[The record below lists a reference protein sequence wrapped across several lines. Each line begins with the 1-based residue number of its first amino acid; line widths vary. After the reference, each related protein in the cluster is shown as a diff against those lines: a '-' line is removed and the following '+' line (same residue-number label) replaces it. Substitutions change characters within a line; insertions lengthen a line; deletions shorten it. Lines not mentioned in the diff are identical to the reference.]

1 MRNRFGMTRA
11 ATGVFSVFAVVIL
24 AVGACQTDVPLPAPP
39 SGNAVSFSGDIQPIF
54 NASCIDCHSAGGF
67 ADIQGIALRLT
78 AGESFN
84 GLVNQPS
91 SQQADLTLVV
101 PGDSASSLLFQKVS
115 SNTPPIGSTM
125 PLIGG
130 PLSAVQSGLIRDW
143 IDQGAM
149 NN

>member
-1 MRNRFGMTRA
+1 MTNRLGMTRLA
-11 ATGVFSVFAVVIL
+11 AGAFSASAALLWVG
-24 AVGACQTDVPLPAPP
+24 GACQTDVPMPAPP

-54 NASCIDCHSAGGF
+54 NASCSGCHSAGGF
-67 ADIQGIALRLT
+67 AAIQGIALRLT

-84 GLVNQPS
+84 GLVNQAS
-91 SQQADLTLVV
+91 SQQANLTLVV

-125 PLIGG
+125 PLFGG